1 MTPPADPLRGYP
13 ASVSVSSS
21 LLDRL
26 RDRAPDAWARLVHLY
41 YPVVR
46 RWGERAGLQPAD
58 AADVAQEVFRALAG
72 NVGRFDRAGGRNSF
86 RGWVWGITRRQL
98 LAHRRRQ
105 AAPVVGAGGTDAQE
119 RFAAVPDDT
128 PPDASAA
135 DEAADRHDL
144 LRRALAQLRAGVED
158 RTWEAFWRTA
168 VDGHPPAAVAAELG
182 LSVNAVYVA
191 KARLLRRLRTEYG
204 DLLD

>member
-1 MTPPADPLRGYP
+1 MTPSAT
-13 ASVSVSSS
+13 VSSS
-21 LLDRL
+21 LLEGL
-26 RDRAPDAWARLVHLY
+26 RGRAPEAWARVVHLY

-46 RWGERAGLQPAD
+46 RWGLRAGLQDED

-72 NVGRFDRAGGRNSF
+72 NVGRFDRDGGRNSF

-98 LAHRRRQ
+98 LAHRRRHKPQ
-105 AAPVVGAGGTDAQE
+105 LVGAGGTDAQA
-119 RFAAVPDDT
+119 RFDALPDDT

-135 DEAADRHDL
+135 DADADRHDL
-144 LRRALAQLRAGVED
+144 LRRALAQLRAGVES
-158 RTWEAFWRTA
+158 RTWEAFWRT
-168 VDGHPPAAVAAELG
+168 VVEGHAPADVAADLG

-191 KARLLRRLRTEYG
+191 KARLLRRLRAEYG